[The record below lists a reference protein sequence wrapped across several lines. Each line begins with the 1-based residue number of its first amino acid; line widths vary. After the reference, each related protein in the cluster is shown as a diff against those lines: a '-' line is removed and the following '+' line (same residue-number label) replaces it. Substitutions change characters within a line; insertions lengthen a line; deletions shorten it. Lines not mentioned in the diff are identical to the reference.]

1 MRGGKR
7 PITSNRTVPPMIRY
21 TARNGT
27 TFQFDPAAA
36 GWVHVIAA
44 DEESGE
50 AIAVDLDD
58 LREFLQHLED
68 RCEAMADMEDD
79 ADCTA
84 VGPD

>member
-1 MRGGKR
+1 
-7 PITSNRTVPPMIRY
+7 MIRY

-27 TFQFDPAAA
+27 TFQFDPCAAA

-44 DEESGE
+44 DEDTGP
-50 AIAVDLDD
+50 IAVDLDD
-58 LREFLQHLED
+58 MREFLQHLED
-68 RCEAMADMEDD
+68 RCDAMSDMEDD